1 MPDEEWIKT
10 VKGGVKLDHWGG
22 GKLDQ
27 MSVREM
33 AIGRE
38 GGVWSGGLRSGL
50 RTAFR
55 PERKTPPSARDVVV
69 I

>member
-1 MPDEEWIKT
+1 
-10 VKGGVKLDHWGG
+10 VKLDHWGG

-27 MSVREM
+27 MSVWEM
-33 AIGRE
+33 GIGRE
-38 GGVWSGGLRSGL
+38 GGVWSGGLGSGL

-55 PERKTPPSARDVVV
+55 PERKTPPSARDVEV